1 MGLALIRANRS
12 YRLFLSGAA
21 VSNLADG
28 VAVVALPWLATLFTR
43 DPLLIALVAAAGRA
57 PWALMILPAGVI
69 TDRADRRRLMLRA
82 DLMRAVLMLGVVALA
97 LSVPPLSVPSDAATG
112 SVVGLAVLAFL
123 LGAAE
128 VLRDNAAQTMLPA
141 VVDPASLER
150 ANGTLWT
157 VEHLTGRFLGPPL
170 AGLLIGL
177 GVAVP
182 FGFDALAFA
191 VAAACLWLIVLPP
204 RPRPARR
211 GVWTAFREGA
221 GWLWGQPFL
230 MRLAV
235 VLGLMNLCAMMVLT
249 VLVLH
254 AQERL
259 GLSAQG
265 YGLLLAAGA
274 TGAVAGGVLAPGLA
288 ARMGLRPAM
297 LAGMAAVVLPWPVLA
312 ATTSPV
318 VTAVCLM
325 VEGAGG
331 MLWNV
336 VTVSHRQRLIPD
348 AILGR
353 VNSLYRFF
361 AWGTLP
367 VGALLAG
374 ALVSAAE
381 PVLGRAAAVA
391 LPFAVAGAGGGGLW
405 LYALCCLRPREG
417 VS

>member
-1 MGLALIRANRS
+1 LGLALIRANRS

-43 DPLLIALVAAAGRA
+43 DPMLIAMVAAAGRA

-69 TDRADRRRLMLRA
+69 TDRTDRRRLMLRA
-82 DLMRAVLMLGVVALA
+82 DLMRAVLMLGVVALI
-97 LSVPPLSVPSDAATG
+97 LSAPPIADPATAAAG
-112 SVVGLAVLAFL
+112 PVIGLAVLAFL

-141 VVDPASLER
+141 VVDPSALER
-150 ANGTLWT
+150 ANGALWT

-170 AGLLIGL
+170 AGTLIAL

-182 FGFDALAFA
+182 FGFDAAAFA

-204 RPRPARR
+204 RPVAAHTR
-211 GVWTAFREGA
+211 VWPAFREGA
-221 GWLWGQPFL
+221 SWLWGQPFL
-230 MRLAV
+230 LRLAV

-249 VLVLH
+249 VLILH

-274 TGAVAGGVLAPGLA
+274 VGAVAGGILAPRVA
-288 ARMGLRPAM
+288 ARLGLRPAM
-297 LAGMAAVVLPWPVLA
+297 MAGMAAVVLPWPVLA
-312 ATTSPV
+312 LTGSPV
-318 VTAVCLM
+318 VTAACLM
-325 VEGAGG
+325 VEAAGG

-367 VGALLAG
+367 VGALIAG
-374 ALVSAAE
+374 GLVALAE
-381 PVLGRAAAVA
+381 PHFGREAAVA
-391 LPFAVAGAGGGGLW
+391 LTFAAAGAGGGALF
-405 LYALCCLRPREG
+405 LYSMRSLRP
-417 VS
+417 